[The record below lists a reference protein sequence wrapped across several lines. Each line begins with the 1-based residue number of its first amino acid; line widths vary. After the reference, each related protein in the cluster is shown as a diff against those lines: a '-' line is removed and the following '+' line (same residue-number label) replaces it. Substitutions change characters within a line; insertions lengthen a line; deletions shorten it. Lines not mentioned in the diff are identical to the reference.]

1 MIDLMT
7 RVRQIERPAL
17 LARAARFGADEYRR
31 AVHLPRLLKT
41 AILPRPAAALVQL
54 LDLEA
59 AVNARRT
66 AKQGD
71 YSPAH
76 HVDLLIAISAEAR
89 LLLTTAPRAVPDRV
103 R

>member
-1 MIDLMT
+1 MIDVMS
-7 RVRQIERPAL
+7 RIRQIERPAL

-31 AVHLPRLLKT
+31 TVHLPRLLKT
-41 AILPRPAAALVQL
+41 AALPRPAAAIMQL
-54 LDLEA
+54 LELEL
-59 AVNARRT
+59 AVNARRI

-89 LLLTTAPRAVPDRV
+89 LLVATAPRAVQDHV
-103 R
+103 K